1 MHLHSLRL
9 LCAAMAT
16 SRECVYKS
24 RGGLLVENKGGMNL
38 GARPMPIVLRITC
51 AKWSD
56 TKAKRVIV
64 LNDVDPSQIG
74 DDFGTIYIVMR
85 EGPGS
90 LFNSF
95 A

>member
-1 MHLHSLRL
+1 
-9 LCAAMAT
+9 
-16 SRECVYKS
+16 
-24 RGGLLVENKGGMNL
+24 MNL
-38 GARPMPIVLRITC
+38 SARPMSIVLRITC

-95 A
+95 AQLVQNATETFKTFFVSDT